1 MSESD
6 LQEYKHDD
14 FEVVRTDQR
23 FGGFEE
29 LQLKTS
35 SATVSFHCLYFLLLI
50 EGAYSTHTFSANP
63 FHQKASPNSMTC
75 ASFCYNTCFASV
87 N

>member
-1 MSESD
+1 MS

-29 LQLKTS
+29 LKLKTS
-35 SATVSFHCLYFLLLI
+35 DATVSSHCPHLILLI
-50 EGAYSTHTFSANP
+50 EGAHSTHAFSANP
-63 FHQKASPNSMTC
+63 LHQKASLNLMTC
-75 ASFCYNTCFASV
+75 MSFRFNTCFASLD
-87 N
+87 